1 MNMVMK
7 NKSIDFLLE
16 RFLENDANEAIVYN
30 ELPYSYAWLYERIT
44 YFNKYLVENMIPP
57 GSVVAIK
64 GDFTP
69 NSIALFFGLVVNNCI
84 IVPLT
89 IEKKN
94 EEKLLNISGAQFLF
108 SIDINDEF
116 NRTDLA
122 SVPANDFYKQINGAC
137 NPGLVLFS
145 SGTSGEP
152 KCAVHDFSRLLK
164 KFQEKKK
171 ALRTL
176 NFLLFDHWGG
186 LNTMLHI
193 LSNNG
198 TVISTKDRTPRNVSR
213 LIEKHKIEL
222 LPASPTFLNLLL
234 LSEAYTDFDL
244 SSLRIISYGTEPMLP
259 STLERLKIVFPG
271 VKLLQ
276 TYGLIELGV
285 LNSKSENDE
294 SLWVKLGGGG
304 YQLRVVDGLLEIK
317 AESAM
322 LGYLN
327 APSPFTSDGWFKT
340 GDAVEVQGEYFRI
353 LGRKSE
359 LINVGGEKVYP
370 AEIENVIHEIANVAE
385 VTVYGEKSPIM
396 GMIVVAKIRLSQ
408 EEEKKAFI
416 QRVKSFCR
424 ARLENYKIPVKI
436 VIDAEVQYSDRLK
449 KKRV

>member
-1 MNMVMK
+1 MTIN
-7 NKSIDFLLE
+7 SIDFLRK
-16 RFLENDANEAIVYN
+16 RFLENKNLVAIVSN
-30 ELPYSYAWLYERIT
+30 NVSYSYSWLDNRISYYIKFLST
-44 YFNKYLVENMIPP
+44 NAIQK
-57 GSVVAIK
+57 GSVISIK

-69 NSIALFFGLVVNNCI
+69 NCIALFLALVEYKCI
-84 IVPLT
+84 VVPVTLSV
-89 IEKKN
+89 KN
-94 EEKLLNISGAQFLF
+94 EEKLLNISGVDYQFTLNDQDDF
-108 SIDINDEF
+108 LLDHINSRAD
-116 NRTDLA
+116 NHL
-122 SVPANDFYKQINGAC
+122 YKIIRENG

-152 KCAVHDFSRLLK
+152 KCAVHDFSKLLK
-164 KFQEKKK
+164 KFEEKKK

-198 TVISTKDRTPRNVSR
+198 VVIPSR
-213 LIEKHKIEL
+213 ERSPIHICELIEKYEIEL
-222 LPASPTFLNLLL
+222 LPASPTFLNLLI
-234 LSEAYTDFDL
+234 LSESYRNFNM

-259 STLERLKIVFPG
+259 STLLKLKSIFPN

-294 SLWVKLGGGG
+294 SLWVKLGGTG

-327 APSPFTSDGWFKT
+327 APSPFTEDGWFKT
-340 GDAVEVQGEYFRI
+340 GDAVEVNGDYFRI

-370 AEIENVIHEIANVAE
+370 TEIENVIQEIENVAE
-385 VTVYGEKSPIM
+385 VTVFGEKSPIM
-396 GMIVVAKIRLSQ
+396 GMIVVAKVRLKLD
-408 EEEKKAFI
+408 EDKKVFSSKLRAHC
-416 QRVKSFCR
+416 KAHLESF
-424 ARLENYKIPVKI
+424 KIPVK
-436 VIDAEVQYSDRLK
+436 VIIDNELQHGERLK

>member
-1 MNMVMK
+1 MK
-7 NKSIDFLLE
+7 QNSIAFLHDVF
-16 RFLENDANEAIVYN
+16 RKNAQQEAIVWNGQTYTYDWL
-30 ELPYSYAWLYERIT
+30 EKQISYCNS
-44 YFNKYLVENMIPP
+44 FLVEKNIQP
-57 GSVVAIK
+57 GSVVVLK

-69 NSIALFFGLVVNNCI
+69 NSIAFFLALAENNCI

-89 IEKKN
+89 LSVKN
-94 EEKLLNISGAQFLF
+94 EEKLIQIAGAEFLIAIDETDQFTINILEKAST
-108 SIDINDEF
+108 NEF
-116 NRTDLA
+116 YELIR
-122 SVPANDFYKQINGAC
+122 KHEH
-137 NPGLVLFS
+137 PGLVLFS

-152 KCAVHDFSRLLK
+152 KCAVHDFSRLLE
-164 KFQEKKK
+164 KFHEKKT

-198 TVISTKDRTPRNVSR
+198 VVISTKDRSPQNICR
-213 LIEKHKIEL
+213 LIEKYRIEL

-234 LSEAYTDFDL
+234 LSEAYKQFDM

-259 STLERLKIVFPG
+259 STLQRLKIVFPG

-285 LNSKSENDE
+285 LQSKSQNDE
-294 SLWVKLGGGG
+294 SLWVKLGGNG
-304 YQLRVVDGLLEIK
+304 YQLRVVNGLLEIK
-317 AESAM
+317 AASAM

-327 APSPFTSDGWFKT
+327 APSPFTEDGWFKT

-370 AEIENVIHEIANVAE
+370 SEIESVIQEMPNVAE
-385 VTVYGEKSPIM
+385 VRIHGEKSPIM
-396 GMIVVAKIRLSQ
+396 GMIVVATIRLF
-408 EEEKKAFI
+408 EEEDKKVFITRLKAF
-416 QRVKSFCR
+416 CR
-424 ARLENYKIPVKI
+424 DRLAAYKVPVKI
-436 VIDAEVQYSDRLK
+436 IIDKELQYGDRLK
-449 KKRV
+449 KTRV

>member
-1 MNMVMK
+1 MQEQQNF
-7 NKSIDFLLE
+7 IGFLRE
-16 RFLENDANEAIVYN
+16 RFVENSDREAIIWN
-30 ELPYSYAWLYERIT
+30 GQTYSYAWLDRQVSDYIT
-44 YFNKYLVENMIPP
+44 SFSAQAIRP
-57 GSVVAIK
+57 GAVVALK

-69 NSIALFFGLVVNNCI
+69 NSIAIFLALVQQNCI

-89 IEKKN
+89 STVKN
-94 EEKLLNISGAQFLF
+94 EEKLLTIAGADFLF
-108 SIDINDEF
+108 TMDD
-116 NRTDLA
+116 TDNFSLQKLTQL
-122 SVPANDFYKQINGAC
+122 PKNNFYRLIEEQGH
-137 NPGLVLFS
+137 PGLVLFS

-152 KCAVHDFSRLLK
+152 KCAVHDFSRLLE
-164 KFQEKKK
+164 KFHEKKT

-193 LSNNG
+193 LSNHG
-198 TVISTKDRTPRNVSR
+198 VVISTKDRSPRNICR
-213 LIEKHKIEL
+213 LIENHQIEL

-234 LSEAYTDFDL
+234 LSEAYAESDL

-259 STLERLKIVFPG
+259 STLLRLKAVFPG

-285 LNSKSENDE
+285 LKSTSQSDE
-294 SLWVKLGGGG
+294 SLWMKLGGHG
-304 YQLRVVDGLLEIK
+304 YQLRVVNGLLEIK

-327 APSPFTSDGWFKT
+327 APSPFTEDGWFKT
-340 GDAVEVQGEYFRI
+340 GDAVEVQGEYFRV

-370 AEIENVIHEIANVAE
+370 TEIESVIQEMPNVAE
-385 VTVYGEKSPIM
+385 AMVYGEKSPIM
-396 GMIVVAKIRLSQ
+396 GMIVVARVRLFE

-416 QRVKSFCR
+416 TRLKTYCR
-424 ARLENYKIPVKI
+424 QRLENYKVPVKI
-436 VIDAEVQYSDRLK
+436 ILDSDVQYGERLK
-449 KKRV
+449 KTRV

>member
-1 MNMVMK
+1 MNATA
-7 NKSIDFLLE
+7 IAFLHKC
-16 RFLENDANEAIVYN
+16 FQENTQHEAIIWN
-30 ELPYSYAWLYERIT
+30 EKIYTYQWLDERIH
-44 YFNKYLVENMIPP
+44 YFNTYLQENNVQP
-57 GSVVAIK
+57 GNVVVLK

-69 NSIALFFGLVVNNCI
+69 NSIALFLSLAEKNCI

-89 IEKKN
+89 SSVKN
-94 EEKLLNISGAQFLF
+94 EEKLMEIAGAEFLF
-108 SIDINDEF
+108 AIDENDQFTMEPLA
-116 NRTDLA
+116 RTTT
-122 SVPANDFYKQINGAC
+122 NDFYELIRKKEH
-137 NPGLVLFS
+137 PGLVLFS

-152 KCAVHDFSRLLK
+152 KCAVHDFSRLLE
-164 KFQEKKK
+164 KFHEKRT

-198 TVISTKDRTPRNVSR
+198 VVISTKDRSPENICR
-213 LIEKHKIEL
+213 LIEKYKIEL

-234 LSEAYTDFDL
+234 LSEAYTAFDM

-259 STLERLKIVFPG
+259 STLQRLKIVFPG

-285 LNSKSENDE
+285 LKSKSQSDE
-294 SLWVKLGGGG
+294 SLWVKLGGNG

-327 APSPFTSDGWFKT
+327 APSPFTEDGWFKT
-340 GDAVEVQGEYFRI
+340 GDAVEVEGEYFRI

-370 AEIENVIHEIANVAE
+370 SEIESVIQEMPNVAE
-385 VTVYGEKSPIM
+385 VRIYGEKSPIM
-396 GMIVVAKIRLSQ
+396 GMIVVAKLRLF
-408 EEEKKAFI
+408 EVEDKKEFTTRLKAH
-416 QRVKSFCR
+416 CR
-424 ARLENYKIPVKI
+424 NRLASYKIPVKI
-436 VIDAEVQYSDRLK
+436 IIDNELQYGDRLK
-449 KKRV
+449 KTRV